1 MKAHGEIIGW
11 FGSEGMGAY
20 RQFVREVPY
29 GGTIVECGAWL
40 GRSSAFLCD
49 IAKKDH
55 KIFIIDHWL
64 GSEDERETFH
74 IAATYE
80 DLYSRFL
87 ENMGD
92 RNFTP
97 LKGDATELSKQFED
111 NSIDL
116 VIIDMEHTYE
126 AVKNDIRTWLPK
138 VKDGGYLIGDDYN
151 EGWFPGVVRA
161 VNELLPERRIHKK
174 RYWAV
179 RKGHKGTIPLI

>member
-1 MKAHGEIIGW
+1 
-11 FGSEGMGAY
+11 
-20 RQFVREVPY
+20 
-29 GGTIVECGAWL
+29 
-40 GRSSAFLCD
+40 
-49 IAKKDH
+49 
-55 KIFIIDHWL
+55 
-64 GSEDERETFH
+64 
-74 IAATYE
+74 
-80 DLYSRFL
+80 
-87 ENMGD
+87 MGD

-151 EGWFPGVVRA
+151 EGWFPGVCRA
-161 VNELLPERRIHKK
+161 VNELLPERRVHKK